1 MDIAL
6 WWIRRDLRLSDNLAL
21 NAALSDAGQMVPV
34 FIVDP
39 DLINSP
45 RVSSKRLAFLWGG
58 LRELD
63 VDLQS
68 RGSRLI
74 VRSGHPVDVLK
85 QLCVESGANKIYAEA
100 DFTPYA
106 RKRDA
111 KVFAQLPLK
120 LFNGLSM
127 RHPDE
132 VVKRDSTPYTVF
144 TPFMRAWKSFS
155 LPVLDDIQPP
165 PAFIRTPGELL
176 SEGIQDWSHILTTA
190 PFMPGEAEALRRLN
204 SFFDEENPK
213 VYDYHEK
220 RDRLDF
226 IGTSQLSPYL
236 RFGMLSARQA
246 VVSAITT
253 MTSASDVREHKGA
266 ESWLN
271 ELIWREFFIAVLYH
285 FPEVMKLSYQPQLR
299 KMPWRNNLEDFRAWC
314 EGRTG
319 YPVIDAAMRQLE
331 GTGWIHNRARMITAS
346 FLVKDLLID
355 WRWGERWFMQ
365 HLVDGDPAANNGGWQ
380 WIAGTGT
387 DATPYFRIFNPILQ
401 SQKFD
406 PQGDFIRQW
415 LPELINVPTKF
426 IHQPWKMPPEVQRAA
441 GCLVG
446 RDYPEPIVNHAEAR
460 HRALAAYRRNK

>member
-45 RVSSKRLAFLWGG
+45 RVVSSKRLAFLWGG

-120 LFNGLSM
+120 
-127 RHPDE
+127 
-132 VVKRDSTPYTVF
+132 
-144 TPFMRAWKSFS
+144 
-155 LPVLDDIQPP
+155 
-165 PAFIRTPGELL
+165 
-176 SEGIQDWSHILTTA
+176 
-190 PFMPGEAEALRRLN
+190 
-204 SFFDEENPK
+204 
-213 VYDYHEK
+213 
-220 RDRLDF
+220 
-226 IGTSQLSPYL
+226 
-236 RFGMLSARQA
+236 
-246 VVSAITT
+246 
-253 MTSASDVREHKGA
+253 
-266 ESWLN
+266 
-271 ELIWREFFIAVLYH
+271 
-285 FPEVMKLSYQPQLR
+285 
-299 KMPWRNNLEDFRAWC
+299 RNNLEDFRAWC